1 MLSSFCSSLS
11 IISLNVIEIET
22 LRVIHLAPG
31 ARKMHQNAL
40 SRKPATLGLPDNAD
54 QNLFLEATDR
64 PAARTTAAV
73 RRIDAA
79 TAAEVQAVR
88 AVAIRST
95 RPIVAAVADTAEIA
109 VTVVAITRK
118 RIPDICCI
126 AELTAEVQYSI

>member
-54 QNLFLEATDR
+54 QNLFLEATDCETAR
-64 PAARTTAAV
+64 PIAV
-73 RRIDAA
+73 AGRMDVAIVV
-79 TAAEVQAVR
+79 EVQAVR
-88 AVAIRST
+88 EVTIAWIR
-95 RPIVAAVADTAEIA
+95 R
-109 VTVVAITRK
+109 
-118 RIPDICCI
+118 
-126 AELTAEVQYSI
+126 Y